1 MKSDPIFQN
10 FYRYNRVFKVT
21 QFQLVKRLINSLSTQ
36 VHNHGSQIMIHS
48 YALEI
53 RLCQVYN
60 HRSQIMIHVYE
71 LEIFH
76 SQLTDNGS
84 KIMIGILELE
94 IPLVPLHYHGP

>member
-1 MKSDPIFQN
+1 
-10 FYRYNRVFKVT
+10 
-21 QFQLVKRLINSLSTQ
+21 
-36 VHNHGSQIMIHS
+36 MIHS

-53 RLCQVYN
+53 RFCQVYN

-84 KIMIGILELE
+84 KIMIRILELE
-94 IPLVPLHYHGP
+94 IPFVLLYYHGP